1 MKRGARVVV
10 VLLVLAGLLV
20 VGDFAAAAVAESAV
34 SRQLRDQL
42 GLRTDPDV
50 RINGFP
56 FTTQAL
62 AGEYGSV
69 DVAADGVAVG
79 ELRDLEVSAQLRDVR
94 APLSA
99 LLGSGPRTLVVGE
112 AEGTVR
118 VSADGVERLVGGVR
132 RLRIDTLDAAALQVA
147 VDNGGDPGLAGL
159 DPDRAAHFVGL
170 TSVLGQDVEFFVI
183 AVLDLVDG
191 QILVEPRDVV
201 LGAAAFAV
209 PDVLSDQLE
218 ERFTV
223 RIDPGVLPLEV
234 TPTQVRARDGHLE
247 ISGRTEGLVLGGSA
261 P

>member
-69 DVAADGVAVG
+69 DVAAD
-79 ELRDLEVSAQLRDVR
+79 
-94 APLSA
+94 
-99 LLGSGPRTLVVGE
+99 VVGE